1 MYLCDINHHQLEGS
15 SLCPRS
21 PPRVGLQPSAS
32 HHNHHHHE
40 NMSFYHKMSFSAN
53 LIFCNNVICRIFRT
67 FRFGKGGEAVYLTS
81 PTEVQRIALTKR
93 KQKEFIEGLGTLFTV
108 VSTPEPRQKGFFQT
122 FFSST
127 PSPIDREEL
136 CTCNLIT
143 SFSNVQADIL

>member
-1 MYLCDINHHQLEGS
+1 
-15 SLCPRS
+15 
-21 PPRVGLQPSAS
+21 
-32 HHNHHHHE
+32 
-40 NMSFYHKMSFSAN
+40 MSFYLKISL
-53 LIFCNNVICRIFRT
+53 LIFCNDAISRIFRT

-108 VSTPEPRQKGFFQT
+108 VSTPEPRQKGFFQA

-136 CTCNLIT
+136 CRCNLNS
-143 SFSNVQADIL
+143 SFIILSMFKLTFCDFTIFC